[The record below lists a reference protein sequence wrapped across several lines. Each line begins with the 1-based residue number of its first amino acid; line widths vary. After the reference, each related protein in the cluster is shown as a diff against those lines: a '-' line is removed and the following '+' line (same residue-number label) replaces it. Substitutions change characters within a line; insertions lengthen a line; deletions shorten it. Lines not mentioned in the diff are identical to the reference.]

1 MIYKNS
7 ENVVLNDHLY
17 LMNDFYWKLNELKE
31 ILFFLFAIILDFNY
45 FHVWMGFNEFSVG

>member
-17 LMNDFYWKLNELKE
+17 LMNDFYWKLNELKRN
-31 ILFFLFAIILDFNY
+31 IIFFYLL
-45 FHVWMGFNEFSVG
+45 

>member
-1 MIYKNS
+1 MSLK
-7 ENVVLNDHLY
+7 DHLY

-45 FHVWMGFNEFSVG
+45 FRVWMGFNEFSVG